1 MAKAYFLEQD
11 ADGRVQ
17 GHFGALESNQLPEE
31 GDVLV
36 EVHYSTVNYKD
47 GMILAGLGR
56 LVRRY
61 PHVGGIDLAG
71 IVRTSS
77 DSRYRPGDR
86 VLLTGW
92 RVGETWWG
100 GYAQLAS
107 VRADWLVPLPQGLSL
122 KTAMA
127 CGTGGFT
134 AMLAIHRLE
143 QAGLKPEAGAVLV
156 TGAAGGVGSF
166 AVRLLAKLGYQVAVL
181 SGRLATE
188 MPYLQELG
196 AQHFLERDTM
206 QPPGQPPEKSAG
218 RPLEKEL
225 WAATIDSVGGPVLG
239 RVLAQTS
246 YGGSV
251 AAVGLAGGVQ
261 WSGNV
266 LPFLLRGVSL
276 LGIDSVMC
284 PSETRRLVWAR
295 LAEHLE
301 EADFDKLAT
310 YHAFDELPELGKKIL
325 AGEIRGR
332 AVLALREE
340 ASEA

>member
-1 MAKAYFLEQD
+1 
-11 ADGRVQ
+11 
-17 GHFGALESNQLPEE
+17 
-31 GDVLV
+31 
-36 EVHYSTVNYKD
+36 
-47 GMILAGLGR
+47 
-56 LVRRY
+56 
-61 PHVGGIDLAG
+61 
-71 IVRTSS
+71 
-77 DSRYRPGDR
+77 
-86 VLLTGW
+86 
-92 RVGETWWG
+92 
-100 GYAQLAS
+100 
-107 VRADWLVPLPQGLSL
+107 
-122 KTAMA
+122 MA

-143 QAGLKPEAGAVLV
+143 QAGLKPGDGPVLV
-156 TGAAGGVGSF
+156 TGAVGGVGSF

-206 QPPGQPPEKSAG
+206 QPPGQPLEKSAG

-284 PSETRRLVWAR
+284 PSERRNLVWAR

-332 AVLALREE
+332 AVLALRED
-340 ASEA
+340 APGV